1 MTQSHSRSKR
11 VLPRHIIATLAIS
24 GASVAGMAAP
34 SFAEESPQPSD
45 GTTAATPNAN
55 GTVGAV
61 VTTALANAPMGNL
74 PQANDPAPRDG
85 DEKRTPP
92 GDGEAGQGGNGGE
105 NGKGGNGGQ
114 AGNND
119 QGKGG
124 QGGNNDQG
132 NDGKGGQAGDNDGKD
147 NDNNGNGQGDNGT
160 PSPTDPSGQPSSG
173 GPSSGG
179 PSAQDPKNQGDP
191 SQPGTGSPSDNKVP
205 GLNTGTPQKTGAE
218 NGGDH
223 GMAPNQ
229 QDPGASVPVVP
240 SPRAGSG
247 QKAGVSGAQ
256 LPRTGASVTTLAA
269 VAVAAAGTG
278 GVLVARRRRAY

>member
-1 MTQSHSRSKR
+1 MREPGRNDETDETKEKLVTQSHSRSKR

-34 SFAEESPQPSD
+34 SFAEEPTQPSD

-55 GTVGAV
+55 GTAGAAV
-61 VTTALANAPMGNL
+61 NEALAKAQLANL
-74 PQANDPAPRDG
+74 PQGNGDAPRDG
-85 DEKRTPP
+85 DDKRTP
-92 GDGEAGQGGNGGE
+92 GD
-105 NGKGGNGGQ
+105 
-114 AGNND
+114 D
-119 QGKGG
+119 
-124 QGGNNDQG
+124 
-132 NDGKGGQAGDNDGKD
+132 GGQAGDQNGG
-147 NDNNGNGQGDNGT
+147 NGNGGQGDNGNGGGDAT
-160 PSPTDPSGQPSSG
+160 PDPTPTTETPSPTPSTPSEDPTSPSPTDPSGQ
-173 GPSSGG
+173 PSSGG

-191 SQPGTGSPSDNKVP
+191 SQPGAGSPSDNKVP

-223 GMAPNQ
+223 GVAPNQ

-247 QKAGVSGAQ
+247 QKGGVSGAQ

>member
-34 SFAEESPQPSD
+34 SFAGETPQTPD
-45 GTTAATPNAN
+45 AHGTAGAA
-55 GTVGAV
+55 VKE
-61 VTTALANAPMGNL
+61 ALAKTPLANL
-74 PQANDPAPRDG
+74 PQADDGTPRDG
-85 DEKRTPP
+85 EDKRTPP
-92 GDGEAGQGGNGGE
+92 GDGEADKGGNENGNGGQAGDNGGENGQGGNGGQDN
-105 NGKGGNGGQ
+105 NGQGGGGQ
-114 AGNND
+114 AGND
-119 QGKGG
+119 
-124 QGGNNDQG
+124 GNG
-132 NDGKGGQAGDNDGKD
+132 GGQAGDNGNDG
-147 NDNNGNGQGDNGT
+147 NGGGQAGDNGQGDNGT
-160 PSPTDPSGQPSSG
+160 PSPSTPSGQPSSG
-173 GPSSGG
+173 S
-179 PSAQDPKNQGDP
+179 PSAQDPKSPGDP
-191 SQPGTGSPSDNKVP
+191 SQSGTSSPSDNKVP

-223 GMAPNQ
+223 GVAPNQ

-247 QKAGVSGAQ
+247 QKSSVSGTQ

>member
-34 SFAEESPQPSD
+34 SFAGETPQTPD
-45 GTTAATPNAN
+45 AHGTAGAAVNE
-55 GTVGAV
+55 
-61 VTTALANAPMGNL
+61 ALAKTQLANL
-74 PQANDPAPRDG
+74 PQDKGDAPRDG
-85 DEKRTPP
+85 DEKRNP
-92 GDGEAGQGGNGGE
+92 GDGDADQGGND
-105 NGKGGNGGQ
+105 NGKGGQNNNGNGGQ
-114 AGNND
+114 AGD
-119 QGKGG
+119 
-124 QGGNNDQG
+124 
-132 NDGKGGQAGDNDGKD
+132 
-147 NDNNGNGQGDNGT
+147 NGQGDNGT
-160 PSPTDPSGQPSSG
+160 PSPSTPSGQPSSG
-173 GPSSGG
+173 S
-179 PSAQDPKNQGDP
+179 PSAQDPKSPGDP
-191 SQPGTGSPSDNKVP
+191 SQSGTSSPSDNKVP

-223 GMAPNQ
+223 GVAPNQ

-247 QKAGVSGAQ
+247 QKGSVSGTQ

>member
-34 SFAEESPQPSD
+34 SFAGETPQTPD
-45 GTTAATPNAN
+45 AHGTAGAAVNE
-55 GTVGAV
+55 
-61 VTTALANAPMGNL
+61 ALAKTQLANL
-74 PQANDPAPRDG
+74 PQDKGDAPRDG
-85 DEKRTPP
+85 EDKRTTP
-92 GDGEAGQGGNGGE
+92 GDGEADKGDNGKGGQNNNGNGGQAGDNGNGGENGQGGNGG
-105 NGKGGNGGQ
+105 Q
-114 AGNND
+114 DNN
-119 QGKGG
+119 G
-124 QGGNNDQG
+124 QGGNGQAGDNG
-132 NDGKGGQAGDNDGKD
+132 NDGNGGGQAGDN
-147 NDNNGNGQGDNGT
+147 GQGDNST
-160 PSPTDPSGQPSSG
+160 PSPSTPSGQPSSG
-173 GPSSGG
+173 S
-179 PSAQDPKNQGDP
+179 PSAQDPKSPGDP
-191 SQPGTGSPSDNKVP
+191 SQSDTSSPSDNKVP

-223 GMAPNQ
+223 GVAPNQ

-247 QKAGVSGAQ
+247 QKGSVSGTQ

>member
-92 GDGEAGQGGNGGE
+92 GDGDAGQGGNGGE

-114 AGNND
+114 AGD
-119 QGKGG
+119 
-124 QGGNNDQG
+124 NDQG
-132 NDGKGGQAGDNDGKD
+132 NGGDNKTPTPPPGTDTTSP
-147 NDNNGNGQGDNGT
+147 T
-160 PSPTDPSGQPSSG
+160 PSDDSSGNTTSPNPTADPSDQRPSDN
-173 GPSSGG
+173 
-179 PSAQDPKNQGDP
+179 PSAQDPKNPGDP
-191 SQPGTGSPSDNKVP
+191 SQPGGGSPSDNKVP

-223 GMAPNQ
+223 GMVPNQ

-247 QKAGVSGAQ
+247 QKGGVSGAQ

>member
-34 SFAEESPQPSD
+34 SFAEEPTQPSD
-45 GTTAATPNAN
+45 GTTTATPNAN
-55 GTVGAV
+55 GTAGAAV
-61 VTTALANAPMGNL
+61 NEALAKAQLANL
-74 PQANDPAPRDG
+74 PQANDGAPRDG
-85 DEKRTPP
+85 DDKRTP
-92 GDGEAGQGGNGGE
+92 GD
-105 NGKGGNGGQ
+105 
-114 AGNND
+114 D
-119 QGKGG
+119 
-124 QGGNNDQG
+124 
-132 NDGKGGQAGDNDGKD
+132 GGQAGDQNGG
-147 NDNNGNGQGDNGT
+147 NGNGGQGDNGNGGGDAT
-160 PSPTDPSGQPSSG
+160 PDPTPTTETPSPTPSTPSEDPTSPSPTDPSGQ
-173 GPSSGG
+173 PSSGG

-223 GMAPNQ
+223 GVAPNQ

-247 QKAGVSGAQ
+247 QKGGVSGAQ

>member
-34 SFAEESPQPSD
+34 SFAEGSPQPSD

-55 GTVGAV
+55 GTVGAAV
-61 VTTALANAPMGNL
+61 NNALANAPMGNL
-74 PQANDPAPRDG
+74 PQANDGAPRDG
-85 DEKRTPP
+85 DDKRTP
-92 GDGEAGQGGNGGE
+92 GD
-105 NGKGGNGGQ
+105 
-114 AGNND
+114 D
-119 QGKGG
+119 
-124 QGGNNDQG
+124 
-132 NDGKGGQAGDNDGKD
+132 GGQAGDQNGG
-147 NDNNGNGQGDNGT
+147 NGNGGGDPT
-160 PSPTDPSGQPSSG
+160 PDPTPTTETPSPTPSTPSEDPTSPSPTDPSGQ
-173 GPSSGG
+173 PSSGG

-223 GMAPNQ
+223 GVAPNQ

-247 QKAGVSGAQ
+247 QKGGVSGAQ

>member
-34 SFAEESPQPSD
+34 SFAEEPTQPSD
-45 GTTAATPNAN
+45 GTTTATPNAN
-55 GTVGAV
+55 GTVGAAV
-61 VTTALANAPMGNL
+61 NNALANAPMGNL
-74 PQANDPAPRDG
+74 PQANDGAPRDG
-85 DEKRTPP
+85 EDKRTP

-105 NGKGGNGGQ
+105 NG
-114 AGNND
+114 
-119 QGKGG
+119 
-124 QGGNNDQG
+124 
-132 NDGKGGQAGDNDGKD
+132 GQAGDQNGG
-147 NDNNGNGQGDNGT
+147 NGNGGQGDNGNGGGDAT
-160 PSPTDPSGQPSSG
+160 PDPTPTTETPSPTPSTPSEDPTSPSPTDPSGQ
-173 GPSSGG
+173 PSSGG

-191 SQPGTGSPSDNKVP
+191 SQPGAGSPSDNKVP

-223 GMAPNQ
+223 GVAPNQ

-247 QKAGVSGAQ
+247 QKGGVSGAQ

>member
-34 SFAEESPQPSD
+34 SFAGETPQTPD
-45 GTTAATPNAN
+45 AHGTAGAA
-55 GTVGAV
+55 VKE
-61 VTTALANAPMGNL
+61 ALAKTPLANL
-74 PQANDPAPRDG
+74 PQADDGTPRDG
-85 DEKRTPP
+85 DEKRNP
-92 GDGEAGQGGNGGE
+92 GDGDADQGGND
-105 NGKGGNGGQ
+105 NGKGGQNNNGNGGQ
-114 AGNND
+114 AGDN
-119 QGKGG
+119 
-124 QGGNNDQG
+124 G
-132 NDGKGGQAGDNDGKD
+132 NDGNGGGQAGD
-147 NDNNGNGQGDNGT
+147 NGQGDNGT
-160 PSPTDPSGQPSSG
+160 PSPSTPSGQPSSG
-173 GPSSGG
+173 S
-179 PSAQDPKNQGDP
+179 PSAQDPKSPGDP
-191 SQPGTGSPSDNKVP
+191 SQSGTSSPSDNKVP

-223 GMAPNQ
+223 GVAPNQ

-247 QKAGVSGAQ
+247 QKGSVSGTQ

>member
-34 SFAEESPQPSD
+34 SFAGETPQTPD
-45 GTTAATPNAN
+45 AHGTAGAAVNE
-55 GTVGAV
+55 
-61 VTTALANAPMGNL
+61 ALAKTQLANL
-74 PQANDPAPRDG
+74 PQADDGTPRDG
-85 DEKRTPP
+85 EDKRTPP
-92 GDGEAGQGGNGGE
+92 GDGDADQGDNGKGGQNNNGNGGQAGDNGNGGENGQGGNGG
-105 NGKGGNGGQ
+105 Q
-114 AGNND
+114 DNN
-119 QGKGG
+119 G
-124 QGGNNDQG
+124 QGG
-132 NDGKGGQAGDNDGKD
+132 GGQAGDNGNDG
-147 NDNNGNGQGDNGT
+147 NGGGQAGDNGQGDNGT
-160 PSPTDPSGQPSSG
+160 PSPSTPSGQPSSG
-173 GPSSGG
+173 S
-179 PSAQDPKNQGDP
+179 PSAQDPKSPGDP
-191 SQPGTGSPSDNKVP
+191 SQSGTSSPSDNKVP

-223 GMAPNQ
+223 GVAPNQ

-247 QKAGVSGAQ
+247 QKGGVSGTQ

>member
-45 GTTAATPNAN
+45 GTTTAAPNAN
-55 GTVGAV
+55 GTAGAAV
-61 VTTALANAPMGNL
+61 NEALAKAQLANL
-74 PQANDPAPRDG
+74 PQANDGAPRDG
-85 DEKRTPP
+85 DDKRTP
-92 GDGEAGQGGNGGE
+92 GD
-105 NGKGGNGGQ
+105 
-114 AGNND
+114 D
-119 QGKGG
+119 
-124 QGGNNDQG
+124 
-132 NDGKGGQAGDNDGKD
+132 GGQAGDQNGG
-147 NDNNGNGQGDNGT
+147 NGNGGQGDNGNGGGDPTPDPTPTTET
-160 PSPTDPSGQPSSG
+160 PSPTPSTPSEDPTSPSPTANPSPSGQPSETQRPSG
-173 GPSSGG
+173 D
-179 PSAQDPKNQGDP
+179 PSAQN
-191 SQPGTGSPSDNKVP
+191 PSDPGNNKVP
-205 GLNTGTPQKTGAE
+205 GLNTGTPQKNGAE

-223 GMAPNQ
+223 GVAPNQ

-247 QKAGVSGAQ
+247 QKGGVSGAQ

>member
-74 PQANDPAPRDG
+74 PQANDGAPRDG
-85 DEKRTPP
+85 DEKRTP
-92 GDGEAGQGGNGGE
+92 GDGDAGQGGNGGE

-114 AGNND
+114 AGD
-119 QGKGG
+119 
-124 QGGNNDQG
+124 NDQG
-132 NDGKGGQAGDNDGKD
+132 NGGDNKTPTPPPGTDTTSP
-147 NDNNGNGQGDNGT
+147 T
-160 PSPTDPSGQPSSG
+160 PSDDSSGNTTSPNPTADPSDQRPSDN
-173 GPSSGG
+173 
-179 PSAQDPKNQGDP
+179 PSAQDPKNPGDP
-191 SQPGTGSPSDNKVP
+191 SQPGGGSPSDNKVP

-247 QKAGVSGAQ
+247 QKGGVSGAQ

-269 VAVAAAGTG
+269 VAVGAAGTG